1 MKISINGYQLP
12 NVLIG
17 STPKESL
24 EDELDGLTVIYI
36 DDKTPPYN
44 AHDIAIVDGK
54 KWVVGS
60 YHSELIAR
68 IPSKKYRTTL
78 MLVEL
83 TKLLERYV
91 IGPCSFTNPN
101 DTLYMQFKKALS
113 QASQIPEMSKTAN
126 PDVSV
131 SEIGTNYAIWS
142 ITNRDALDATISY
155 TSQHQLPTGKWTPHS
170 LAGSE
175 FVGSGATITVMGDGL
190 IYGDTYRL
198 DVKAS
203 ASGKEESDTVTS
215 TVTIV

>member
-1 MKISINGYQLP
+1 MIIKIGDYQLP
-12 NVLIG
+12 NIYVGL
-17 STPKESL
+17 TFKESL
-24 EDELDGLTVIYI
+24 DGELDGLTVIY
-36 DDKTPPYN
+36 DDFVKPPFN
-44 AHDIAIVDGK
+44 AHDIAIVDEK

-101 DTLYMQFKKALS
+101 DTLYMQIEKALS
-113 QASQIPEMSKTAN
+113 QVSQISKMPKTAN
-126 PDVSV
+126 PNVSV

-142 ITNRDALDATISY
+142 ITNRDALSATISY
-155 TSQHQLPTGKWTPHS
+155 TSQHLSSTGKWLPHS

-175 FVGSGATITVMGDGL
+175 FVGSGATITVRGDGL
-190 IYGDTYRL
+190 TYGDAYRL
-198 DVKAS
+198 NVTAS